1 MGLLSSR
8 SFRQIATGALQGVEE
23 KREKMRDRI
32 DVYREKAIKRKDE
45 IQNKYNEYYD
55 EEKSNID
62 TFKNLSTKVGQS
74 YIPQL
79 NSFVNSG
86 GNLNS
91 LGQMGIDDVRKNLD
105 NYKPVEESYL
115 DSSKDRL
122 KSKSDK
128 LNQSLQD
135 QVGLFK
141 GTSTLFTRDIEKEGA
156 QDIQTEVGNIDMG
169 TPLDTRVTAGPG
181 MTGTGSFVSQE
192 KLSANIDYF
201 NNTLRTPKKNVAGQ
215 LVKNNDGSQA
225 FDVAPGQQGT
235 VNRIIQ
241 QAETIIEN
249 GFEGSLDDAIAN
261 VIEKGNNQN
270 YDLPSLTTAAEGSP
284 IDVELTGYFNQFKE
298 AKNATSMQGII
309 DELKERGLMDKANT
323 LQMELD
329 SFVKTI
335 NDEPVVA
342 QEETTTSNIIPSL
355 QTVLRGR
362 VRKEVVADTLTAEDK
377 IKNSN
382 TFVTEDFISQVRE
395 KNNVSRNKA
404 IDILKLYGYTQFAI
418 KEKVNPRTGR

>member
-1 MGLLSSR
+1 MGFMSAR
-8 SFRQIATGALQGVEE
+8 SFRQIATDALQGVEE

-32 DVYREKAIKRKDE
+32 DVYREKAVKRKDNLQKE
-45 IQNKYNEYYD
+45 YNAYYK

-79 NSFVNSG
+79 NSFANSG

-91 LGQMGIDDVRKNLD
+91 LGQMGIDDVRKTLD
-105 NYKPVEESYL
+105 TYKPVEDSYTESN
-115 DSSKDRL
+115 KDRL
-122 KSKSDK
+122 KIKSNE
-128 LNQSLQD
+128 LNQNLQD

-181 MTGTGSFVSQE
+181 MTGTGSFVSQ
-192 KLSANIDYF
+192 KNLSDNIDYF
-201 NNTLRTPKKNVAGQ
+201 NNTLRTPKENAAGQ
-215 LVKNNDGSQA
+215 LVKNDDGTQA

-241 QAETIIEN
+241 QAETILEN

-355 QTVLRGR
+355 DTVPQGR
-362 VRKEVVADTLTAEDK
+362 VRKEVVADTLTAEEK

-395 KNNVSRNKA
+395 KNNVSRDKA

>member
-8 SFRQIATGALQGVEE
+8 TFRQVATGALQGVEE
-23 KREKMRDRI
+23 KREKMRERI
-32 DVYREKAIKRKDE
+32 DVYREKAIKRKEE

-105 NYKPVEESYL
+105 KYKPVEESYL
-115 DSSKDRL
+115 GSSKDRL
-122 KSKSDK
+122 KIKSDK

-141 GTSTLFTRDIEKEGA
+141 GTSTLFTRDIEREGA

-192 KLSANIDYF
+192 KLSNNINYF
-201 NNTLRTPKKNVAGQ
+201 NNTLRTPRENAAGQ
-215 LVKNNDGSQA
+215 LVKNEDGSQA

-284 IDVELTGYFNQFKE
+284 IDVRLTTAYNESKLKNKTTTMQEL
-298 AKNATSMQGII
+298 I
-309 DELKERGLMDKANT
+309 DMFKERGLMDKANT

-355 QTVLRGR
+355 DTVPQGR
-362 VRKEVVADTLTAEDK
+362 VRKQVISDTLTAEDK

-382 TFVTEDFISQVRE
+382 TFATEDFISQVRE
-395 KNNVSRNKA
+395 KNNVSRDKA

>member
-23 KREKMRDRI
+23 KREKMRERI
-32 DVYREKAIKRKDE
+32 DVYREKAIKRKEE

-105 NYKPVEESYL
+105 KYKPVEESYL

-122 KSKSDK
+122 KIKSDK

-141 GTSTLFTRDIEKEGA
+141 GTSTLFTRDIEREGA

-192 KLSANIDYF
+192 KLSNNINYF
-201 NNTLRTPKKNVAGQ
+201 NNTLRTPRENAAGQ
-215 LVKNNDGSQA
+215 LIKKEDGSQA

-284 IDVELTGYFNQFKE
+284 IDVRLTTAYNESKLKNKTTTMQEL
-298 AKNATSMQGII
+298 I
-309 DELKERGLMDKANT
+309 DMFKERGLMDKANT

-355 QTVLRGR
+355 DTVTQGR
-362 VRKEVVADTLTAEDK
+362 VRKQVISDTLTAEDK

-382 TFVTEDFISQVRE
+382 TFATEDFISQVRE
-395 KNNVSRNKA
+395 KNNVSRDKA

>member
-32 DVYREKAIKRKDE
+32 DVYREKAIKRKEE

-105 NYKPVEESYL
+105 KYKPVEESYL

-122 KSKSDK
+122 KIKSDK

-141 GTSTLFTRDIEKEGA
+141 GTSTLFTRDIEREGA

-192 KLSANIDYF
+192 KLSNNINYF
-201 NNTLRTPKKNVAGQ
+201 NNTLRTPRENAAGQ
-215 LVKNNDGSQA
+215 LVKNEDGSQA

-284 IDVELTGYFNQFKE
+284 IDVRLTTAYNESKLKNKTTTMQEL
-298 AKNATSMQGII
+298 I
-309 DELKERGLMDKANT
+309 DMFKERGLMDKANT

-355 QTVLRGR
+355 DTVPQGR
-362 VRKEVVADTLTAEDK
+362 VRKQVISDTLTAEDK

-382 TFVTEDFISQVRE
+382 TFATEDFISQVRE
-395 KNNVSRNKA
+395 KNNVSRDKA

>member
-181 MTGTGSFVSQE
+181 MTGTGSFVSQ
-192 KLSANIDYF
+192 KNLSANIDYF
-201 NNTLRTPKKNVAGQ
+201 NNTLRTPKENAAGQ
-215 LVKNNDGSQA
+215 LVKNEDGSQA

>member
-192 KLSANIDYF
+192 NLSANIDYF
-201 NNTLRTPKKNVAGQ
+201 NNTLQTPRENAAGQ
-215 LVKNNDGSQA
+215 LVKNNDGTQA

>member
-23 KREKMRDRI
+23 KREKMRERI
-32 DVYREKAIKRKDE
+32 DVYREKAIKRKEE

-105 NYKPVEESYL
+105 KYKPVEESYL

-122 KSKSDK
+122 KIKSDK

-141 GTSTLFTRDIEKEGA
+141 GTSTLFTRDIEREGA

-192 KLSANIDYF
+192 KLSNNINYF
-201 NNTLRTPKKNVAGQ
+201 NNTLRTPRENAAGQ
-215 LVKNNDGSQA
+215 LVKNEDGSQA

-284 IDVELTGYFNQFKE
+284 IDVRLTTAYNESKLKNKTTTMQEL
-298 AKNATSMQGII
+298 I
-309 DELKERGLMDKANT
+309 DMFKERGLMDKANT

-355 QTVLRGR
+355 DTVPQGR
-362 VRKEVVADTLTAEDK
+362 VRKQVISDTLTAEDK

-382 TFVTEDFISQVRE
+382 TFATEDFISQVRE
-395 KNNVSRNKA
+395 KNNVSRDKA

>member
-181 MTGTGSFVSQE
+181 MTGTGSFVSQ
-192 KLSANIDYF
+192 KNLSANIDYF
-201 NNTLRTPKKNVAGQ
+201 NNTLQTPRENAAGQ
-215 LVKNNDGSQA
+215 LVKNNDGTQA

>member
-32 DVYREKAIKRKDE
+32 DVYREKAVKRKDE

-181 MTGTGSFVSQE
+181 MTGTGSFVSQ
-192 KLSANIDYF
+192 KNLSANIDYF
-201 NNTLRTPKKNVAGQ
+201 NNTLQTPRENAAGQ
-215 LVKNNDGSQA
+215 LVKNNDGTQA

>member
-32 DVYREKAIKRKDE
+32 DVYREKAIKRKEE

-105 NYKPVEESYL
+105 KYKPVEESYL

-122 KSKSDK
+122 KIKSDK

-141 GTSTLFTRDIEKEGA
+141 GTSTLFTRDIEREGA

-192 KLSANIDYF
+192 KLSNNINYF
-201 NNTLRTPKKNVAGQ
+201 NNTLRTPRENAAGQ
-215 LVKNNDGSQA
+215 LVKKEDGSQA

-241 QAETIIEN
+241 QADTIIEN

-284 IDVELTGYFNQFKE
+284 IDVRLTTAYNESKLKNKTTTMQEL
-298 AKNATSMQGII
+298 I
-309 DELKERGLMDKANT
+309 DMFKERGLMDKANT

-355 QTVLRGR
+355 DTVPQGR
-362 VRKEVVADTLTAEDK
+362 VRKQVISDTLTAEDK

-382 TFVTEDFISQVRE
+382 TFATEDFISQVRE
-395 KNNVSRNKA
+395 KNNVSRDKA